1 MFIKLIKRELVYFS
15 TFLKNQLQSSSSSC
29 SSNSSSS
36 SSTIGSYRGIGVV
49 RYVSSIKSIEHCL
62 EEMKAKGCNINV
74 LSLVISNN
82 NLCYCLLKNK
92 TIKKIGLINIKKDF
106 YSYEQVNT
114 NTKKRKANFEKENLR
129 YSYDKEESP
138 LSFNIREILTVL
150 KFIKLYSVKEE
161 HNIIGNNNEY
171 IDEENSSKK
180 KKKKNVFTLDQI
192 EKDNDRGKKHELL
205 STEKFTEILS
215 DEYASEQ
222 VTHCDNL
229 KNALGKR
236 KEEWIIGIEKVN
248 EKYEKN
254 RIKEKI
260 LSVIVYF
267 LRSIFQCKILFFC
280 PKEARKYF
288 SRKCNSNLNNRE
300 ETYKYIKNKIKDFPS
315 VDKNDNKM
323 NCLFSDSYVISFYTY
338 RYYMHELVKSN
349 RKIFLYLENEVRK
362 NKSFNNILQ
371 TLKKTQDEKY
381 KIDLRDLLKDRIDR
395 IVENESYM
403 LVDKH
408 II

>member
-138 LSFNIREILTVL
+138 LN
-150 KFIKLYSVKEE
+150 
-161 HNIIGNNNEY
+161 
-171 IDEENSSKK
+171 
-180 KKKKNVFTLDQI
+180 QI

-205 STEKFTEILS
+205 SSEKFTEILS

-395 IVENESYM
+395 IVENESYI